1 MLRSKA
7 AQLIQASFRTSVHK
21 ASRPPVGKFD
31 LVQGPRTFRLVT
43 LSSFSSTTMADV
55 SEMDY
60 EKVKSGLEDKSI
72 VLIDVRTAEE
82 RKEKHGA
89 IPGSKHIWSKFF
101 HHENMV
107 VGLQH
112 EFRNHN

>member
-31 LVQGPRTFRLVT
+31 LVQGPRTRTFRLVT
-43 LSSFSSTTMADV
+43 LRSFSSSTMADV

-60 EKVKSGLEDKSI
+60 EKVKSSLEDKSI

-101 HHENMV
+101 MMV
-107 VGLQH
+107 S
-112 EFRNHN
+112 RPST

>member
-1 MLRSKA
+1 MADSDGVTVSNYFC
-7 AQLIQASFRTSVHK
+7 IVT
-21 ASRPPVGKFD
+21 
-31 LVQGPRTFRLVT
+31 PR
-43 LSSFSSTTMADV
+43 SFSSTTMGDI

-89 IPGSKHIWSKFF
+89 IPGSKHVWS
-101 HHENMV
+101 
-107 VGLQH
+107 
-112 EFRNHN
+112 EFRIFWSARNCEVLYMLVCYSDTERS

>member
-7 AQLIQASFRTSVHK
+7 AQLIQASFRTSVHN
-21 ASRPPVGKFD
+21 ASRPPPVGKFD
-31 LVQGPRTFRLVT
+31 LVTVGPSTFRIVNLR
-43 LSSFSSTTMADV
+43 SFSSSTMADI

-72 VLIDVRTAEE
+72 ILIDVRTAEE

-89 IPGSKHIWSKFF
+89 IPGSKHIWSKFL
-101 HHENMV
+101 MMKT
-107 VGLQH
+107 
-112 EFRNHN
+112 